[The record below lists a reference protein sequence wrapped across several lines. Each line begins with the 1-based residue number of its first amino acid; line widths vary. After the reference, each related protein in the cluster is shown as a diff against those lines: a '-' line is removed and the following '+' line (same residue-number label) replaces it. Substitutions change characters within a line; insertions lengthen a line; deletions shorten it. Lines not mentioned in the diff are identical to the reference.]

1 MRLSCRLFAGIL
13 AAVILGCAGWGLLPR
28 WRLEREDRD
37 VAIVADFRDIVP
49 LALGAGVSVDGAL
62 ALLKEKGLRGLMVG
76 ELTGEDAASGVGP
89 VAAAAVRGAGG
100 GAALTRLSVEDGFP
114 QADRAGEWLRL
125 KAVGEAAE
133 GGDVLLPVPL
143 VTLRTVG
150 ILPDIS
156 GLEAGVRSGLPLYYR
171 PAPSLGWQTKGAAEL
186 LGRVLDAYPI
196 AAVTPSGESVSGYPD
211 VGPIAAEPKGRG
223 VPVAAVEFSRQLGA
237 VQLNNLSF
245 PSLLTLHSVTNEEL
259 VARSIGRQ
267 ALLERLVRAAAE
279 RSVRLLVLRS
289 APSGHSAST
298 LDAYAGEVASLAERL
313 RGHGFRME
321 WPHVLF
327 SGGEWRSGFLSF
339 LSAYALVAAFLF
351 ALWRYVLRLLGD
363 EEVGEA
369 VGMAAIAAFFLLA
382 GGGAFLIRSVPAA
395 GRLLGALAAPLVVT
409 EASLTAMSSGRTR
422 TYSQFYPWGPILC
435 GFFTAVVGGLA
446 LAAFFSDPLHMLRLR
461 TFSGVKLTLL
471 LPPILVLLHD
481 LKNRVHPESLNAFLS
496 RPPLWGELMLGG
508 VLLVLLGIVLFRSD
522 NVRFIP
528 GFEARVR
535 GALEQWL
542 VARPRSKE
550 VFLGY
555 PSLMLLAFA
564 VKNGLWARYR
574 ELFRL
579 GAALGFSSV
588 VNSFCHFHTPLAF
601 ILRRELNGLWLGLL
615 FGSVVVL
622 AVGWILLPL
631 WRRLRVLAE

>member
-76 ELTGEDAASGVGP
+76 ELTGEDATSGVGP
-89 VAAAAVRGAGG
+89 VVAAAVRGGS

-574 ELFRL
+574 ELFLL

>member
-1 MRLSCRLFAGIL
+1 MSCRLFAGIL

-89 VAAAAVRGAGG
+89 VAVAAVRGAGG

-564 VKNGLWARYR
+564 VKNSLWARYR

>member
-564 VKNGLWARYR
+564 VKNSLWARYR

>member
-1 MRLSCRLFAGIL
+1 MSCRLFAGIL

-28 WRLEREDRD
+28 WRLERGDRD
-37 VAIVADFRDIVP
+37 VAIIADFRDIVP

-62 ALLKEKGLRGLMVG
+62 ALLEEKGLRGLMVS
-76 ELTGEDAASGVGP
+76 ELTGEDAVNGVGP
-89 VAAAAVRGAGG
+89 VSAAAVHSGGYGAV
-100 GAALTRLSVEDGFP
+100 LTRLSVEEGFP
-114 QADRAGEWLRL
+114 QAERAREWLRL
-125 KAVGEAAE
+125 KAVGEAPE

-143 VTLRTVG
+143 VRLRTVG
-150 ILPDIS
+150 ILPDIT
-156 GLEAGVRSGLPLYYR
+156 GLEAGVRSGLSLYYR

-211 VGPIAAEPKGRG
+211 VGPIAAEPKKRG
-223 VPVAAVEFSRQLGA
+223 VPVAVVEFSRQLGA
-237 VQLNNLSF
+237 AQLSNLSF

-259 VARSIGRQ
+259 VARSIDRQ
-267 ALLERLVRAAAE
+267 TLLERLVRAAAE

-298 LDAYAGEVASLAERL
+298 LDAYAGEVASLAAQL

-327 SGGEWRSGFLSF
+327 SGGGWRSGFLSF

-363 EEVGEA
+363 EGAGEMVGLAA
-369 VGMAAIAAFFLLA
+369 VAAFFLLA

-395 GRLLGALAAPLVVT
+395 GRLLGALAAPLIVT
-409 EASLTAMSSGRTR
+409 EASLIAMSSGRTR

-435 GFFTAVVGGLA
+435 GFLTAVIGGLA
-446 LAAFFSDPLHMLRLR
+446 LATFFSDPLYMLRLR

-471 LPPILVLLHD
+471 LPPLLVLLHD
-481 LKNRVHPESLNAFLS
+481 LKNRVHPESLDAFLS

-508 VLLVLLGIVLFRSD
+508 LLLILLGIMLFRSD

-535 GALEQWL
+535 GTLEQWL

-564 VKNGLWARYR
+564 VKNSLWARYR
-574 ELFRL
+574 ELLRL

-588 VNSFCHFHTPLAF
+588 VNSFCHFHTPIAF
-601 ILRRELNGLWLGLL
+601 ILLREFNGLWLGLL
-615 FGSVVVL
+615 LGSVVVL
-622 AVGWILLPL
+622 VVGWVLLPL

>member
-1 MRLSCRLFAGIL
+1 MV

-28 WRLEREDRD
+28 WRLERGDRD
-37 VAIVADFRDIVP
+37 VAIIADFRDIVP

-62 ALLKEKGLRGLMVG
+62 ALLKEKGLRGLMVS
-76 ELTGEDAASGVGP
+76 ELTGEDTANGVGP
-89 VAAAAVRGAGG
+89 VAAAAVHGG
-100 GAALTRLSVEDGFP
+100 GNGAALTRLSVQEGFP
-114 QADRAGEWLRL
+114 QAGRAGEWLRL
-125 KAVGEAAE
+125 KAVGEGAE

-143 VTLRTVG
+143 IMLRTVG

-171 PAPSLGWQTKGAAEL
+171 PAPSLGWQTKGAARL
-186 LGRVLDAYPI
+186 LGEVLDAYPI
-196 AAVTPSGESVSGYPD
+196 AAVTPLGESVTGYPD
-211 VGPIAAEPKGRG
+211 VGPIAAEPKKRG

-259 VARSIGRQ
+259 LARSIGRQ

-289 APSGHSAST
+289 APLGHSAST
-298 LDAYAGEVASLAERL
+298 LDAYAGEVAALAAQL

-321 WPHVLF
+321 WPRVLF
-327 SGGEWRSGFLSF
+327 SGGEWRSGLLSF

-351 ALWRYVLRLLGD
+351 ALWRYALRLGGD
-363 EEVGEA
+363 GEA
-369 VGMAAIAAFFLLA
+369 GKTVGPASVAVFFLLA

-395 GRLLGALAAPLVVT
+395 GRLLGALAAPLIVT
-409 EASLTAMSSGRTR
+409 EASLMAMSSGRTR
-422 TYSQFYPWGPILC
+422 IAPWGPILC
-435 GFFTAVVGGLA
+435 GFLAAVIGGLA

-471 LPPILVLLHD
+471 LPPLLVLLHD
-481 LKNRVHPESLNAFLS
+481 LKNRVHPESLDAFLS

-508 VLLVLLGIVLFRSD
+508 VLLILLGIMLFRSD

-528 GFEARVR
+528 GFEAKVR
-535 GALEQWL
+535 GTLEQWL

-574 ELFRL
+574 ELLRL

-588 VNSFCHFHTPLAF
+588 VNSFCHFHTPIAF
-601 ILRRELNGLWLGLL
+601 ILLREFNGLWLGLIL
-615 FGSVVVL
+615 GSVVVL
-622 AVGWILLPL
+622 AVGRILLPL

>member
-1 MRLSCRLFAGIL
+1 MV

-28 WRLEREDRD
+28 WRLEHGDRD
-37 VAIVADFRDIVP
+37 VAIIADFRDIVP

-76 ELTGEDAASGVGP
+76 ELTGEDTASGVGP
-89 VAAAAVRGAGG
+89 VAAAAVPGG
-100 GAALTRLSVEDGFP
+100 GNGAALTRLSVEEGFP
-114 QADRAGEWLRL
+114 QAGRAGEWLRL

-143 VTLRTVG
+143 FMLRTVG

-196 AAVTPSGESVSGYPD
+196 AAVTPLGESVSGYPD
-211 VGPIAAEPKGRG
+211 VGPIAAEPKRRG

-298 LDAYAGEVASLAERL
+298 LEAYAGEVASLAERL

-321 WPHVLF
+321 WPRVLF

-351 ALWRYVLRLLGD
+351 ALWRYALRLLGD
-363 EEVGEA
+363 EGAGETVGL
-369 VGMAAIAAFFLLA
+369 AAAAAFLLLA

-395 GRLLGALAAPLVVT
+395 GRLLGALTAPLVVT

-446 LAAFFSDPLHMLRLR
+446 LAAFFSDPLYMLRLR

-471 LPPILVLLHD
+471 LPPLLVLLHD

-508 VLLVLLGIVLFRSD
+508 VLLILLGIMLFRSD

-535 GALEQWL
+535 GTLEQWL

-574 ELFRL
+574 ELLRL

-588 VNSFCHFHTPLAF
+588 VNSFCHFHTPIAF
-601 ILRRELNGLWLGLL
+601 ILRRELNGLWLGLIL
-615 FGSVVVL
+615 GSVVVL
-622 AVGWILLPL
+622 AVGRILLPL
-631 WRRLRVLAE
+631 GRRLRVLAE

>member
-1 MRLSCRLFAGIL
+1 MSCRLFAGIL

-564 VKNGLWARYR
+564 VKNSLWARYR

>member
-1 MRLSCRLFAGIL
+1 MV

-28 WRLEREDRD
+28 WRLERGDRD
-37 VAIVADFRDIVP
+37 VAIIADFRDIVP

-62 ALLKEKGLRGLMVG
+62 ALLKEKGLRGLMVS
-76 ELTGEDAASGVGP
+76 ELTGEDTANGVGP
-89 VAAAAVRGAGG
+89 VAAAAVHGG
-100 GAALTRLSVEDGFP
+100 GNGAALTRLSVQEGFP
-114 QADRAGEWLRL
+114 QAGRAGEWLRL
-125 KAVGEAAE
+125 KAVGEGAE

-143 VTLRTVG
+143 IMLRTVG

-171 PAPSLGWQTKGAAEL
+171 PAPSLGWQTKGAARL
-186 LGRVLDAYPI
+186 LGEVLDAYPI
-196 AAVTPSGESVSGYPD
+196 AAVTPLGESVTGYPD
-211 VGPIAAEPKGRG
+211 VGPIAAEPKKRG

-259 VARSIGRQ
+259 LARSIGRQ

-289 APSGHSAST
+289 APLGHSAST
-298 LDAYAGEVASLAERL
+298 LDAYAGEVAALAAQL

-321 WPHVLF
+321 WPRVLF
-327 SGGEWRSGFLSF
+327 SGGEWRSGLLSF

-351 ALWRYVLRLLGD
+351 ALWRYALRLGGD
-363 EEVGEA
+363 GEA
-369 VGMAAIAAFFLLA
+369 GKTVGPASVAVFFLLA

-395 GRLLGALAAPLVVT
+395 GRLLGALAAPLIVT
-409 EASLTAMSSGRTR
+409 EASLMAMSSGRTR
-422 TYSQFYPWGPILC
+422 IAPWGPILC
-435 GFFTAVVGGLA
+435 GFLAAVIGGLA

-471 LPPILVLLHD
+471 LPPLLVLLHD
-481 LKNRVHPESLNAFLS
+481 LKNRVHPESLDAFLS

-508 VLLVLLGIVLFRSD
+508 VLLILLGIMLFRSD

-535 GALEQWL
+535 GTLEQWL

-574 ELFRL
+574 ELLRL

-588 VNSFCHFHTPLAF
+588 VNSFCHFHTPIAF
-601 ILRRELNGLWLGLL
+601 ILLREFNGLWLGLIL
-615 FGSVVVL
+615 GSVVVL
-622 AVGWILLPL
+622 AVGRILLPL

>member
-1 MRLSCRLFAGIL
+1 MV

-28 WRLEREDRD
+28 WRLERGDRD
-37 VAIVADFRDIVP
+37 VAIIADFRDIVP

-62 ALLKEKGLRGLMVG
+62 ALLKEKGLRGLMVS
-76 ELTGEDAASGVGP
+76 ELTGEDTANGVGP
-89 VAAAAVRGAGG
+89 VAAAAVHGG
-100 GAALTRLSVEDGFP
+100 GNGAALTRLSVQEGFP
-114 QADRAGEWLRL
+114 QAGRAGEWLRL
-125 KAVGEAAE
+125 KAVGEGAE

-143 VTLRTVG
+143 IMLRTVG

-171 PAPSLGWQTKGAAEL
+171 PAPSLGWQTKGAARL
-186 LGRVLDAYPI
+186 LGEVLDAYPI
-196 AAVTPSGESVSGYPD
+196 AAVTPLGESVTGYPD
-211 VGPIAAEPKGRG
+211 VGPIAAEPKKRG

-259 VARSIGRQ
+259 LARSIGRQ

-289 APSGHSAST
+289 APLGHSAST
-298 LDAYAGEVASLAERL
+298 LDAYAGEVAALAAQL

-321 WPHVLF
+321 WPRVLF
-327 SGGEWRSGFLSF
+327 SGGEWRSGLLSF

-351 ALWRYVLRLLGD
+351 ALWRYALRLGGD
-363 EEVGEA
+363 GEA
-369 VGMAAIAAFFLLA
+369 GKTVGPASVAVFFLLA

-395 GRLLGALAAPLVVT
+395 GRLLGALAAPLIVT
-409 EASLTAMSSGRTR
+409 EASLMAMSSGRTR
-422 TYSQFYPWGPILC
+422 IAPWGPILC
-435 GFFTAVVGGLA
+435 GFLAAVIGGLA

-471 LPPILVLLHD
+471 LPPLLVLLHD
-481 LKNRVHPESLNAFLS
+481 LKNRVHPESLDAFLS

-508 VLLVLLGIVLFRSD
+508 VLLILLGIMLFRSD

-535 GALEQWL
+535 GTLEQWL

-574 ELFRL
+574 ELLRL

-588 VNSFCHFHTPLAF
+588 VNSFCHFHTPITF
-601 ILRRELNGLWLGLL
+601 ILLREFNGLWLGLIL
-615 FGSVVVL
+615 GSVVVL

-631 WRRLRVLAE
+631 WRRIRVLAE

>member
-1 MRLSCRLFAGIL
+1 MSCRLFAGIL

-49 LALGAGVSVDGAL
+49 LALGAGMSVDGAL

-76 ELTGEDAASGVGP
+76 ELTGEDATSGVGP

-100 GAALTRLSVEDGFP
+100 VAALTRLSVEDGFP
-114 QADRAGEWLRL
+114 QADRAREWLRL

-133 GGDVLLPVPL
+133 GGDVLLPVPI

-339 LSAYALVAAFLF
+339 WSAYALVAAFLF

-435 GFFTAVVGGLA
+435 GSFTAVVGGLA

-588 VNSFCHFHTPLAF
+588 VNSFCHFHTPIAF

>member
-1 MRLSCRLFAGIL
+1 MSCRLFAGIL
-13 AAVILGCAGWGLLPR
+13 ATVILGCAGWGLLPR

-564 VKNGLWARYR
+564 VKNSLWARYR

>member
-1 MRLSCRLFAGIL
+1 MSCRLFAGIL

-89 VAAAAVRGAGG
+89 VAAAAVRGGS

-298 LDAYAGEVASLAERL
+298 LDAYAGEVASLAKRL

>member
-100 GAALTRLSVEDGFP
+100 VAALTRLSVEDGFP

-564 VKNGLWARYR
+564 VKNSLWARYR

>member
-435 GFFTAVVGGLA
+435 GFFTAVVGGLT

-564 VKNGLWARYR
+564 VKNSLWARYR

>member
-1 MRLSCRLFAGIL
+1 MRLSCRLFAGMV

-28 WRLEREDRD
+28 WRLERGDRD
-37 VAIVADFRDIVP
+37 VAIIADFRDIVP

-62 ALLKEKGLRGLMVG
+62 ALLKEKGLRGLMVS
-76 ELTGEDAASGVGP
+76 ELTGEDTANGVGP
-89 VAAAAVRGAGG
+89 VAAAAVHGG
-100 GAALTRLSVEDGFP
+100 GNGAALTRLSVQEGFP
-114 QADRAGEWLRL
+114 QAGRAGEWLRL
-125 KAVGEAAE
+125 KAVGEGAE

-143 VTLRTVG
+143 IMLRTVG

-171 PAPSLGWQTKGAAEL
+171 PAPSLGWQTKGAARL
-186 LGRVLDAYPI
+186 LGEVLDAYPI
-196 AAVTPSGESVSGYPD
+196 AAVTPLGESVTGYPD
-211 VGPIAAEPKGRG
+211 VGPIAAEPKKRG

-259 VARSIGRQ
+259 LARSIGRQ

-289 APSGHSAST
+289 APLGHSAST
-298 LDAYAGEVASLAERL
+298 LDAYAGEVAALAAQL

-321 WPHVLF
+321 WPRVLF
-327 SGGEWRSGFLSF
+327 SGGGWRSGLLSF

-351 ALWRYVLRLLGD
+351 ALWRYALRLGGD
-363 EEVGEA
+363 GEA
-369 VGMAAIAAFFLLA
+369 GKTVGPASVAAFFLLA

-395 GRLLGALAAPLVVT
+395 GRLLGALAAPLIVT
-409 EASLTAMSSGRTR
+409 EASLMAMSSGRAR
-422 TYSQFYPWGPILC
+422 FAPWGPILC
-435 GFFTAVVGGLA
+435 GFLAAVIGGLA

-471 LPPILVLLHD
+471 LPPLLVLLHD
-481 LKNRVHPESLNAFLS
+481 LKNRVHPESLDTFLS

-508 VLLVLLGIVLFRSD
+508 VLLILLGIMLFRSD

-535 GALEQWL
+535 GTLEQWL

-574 ELFRL
+574 ELLRL

-588 VNSFCHFHTPLAF
+588 VNSFCHFHTPITF
-601 ILRRELNGLWLGLL
+601 ILLREFNGLWLGLIL
-615 FGSVVVL
+615 GSVVVL

-631 WRRLRVLAE
+631 WRRIRVLAE

>member
-28 WRLEREDRD
+28 WRLERGDRD
-37 VAIVADFRDIVP
+37 VAIIADFRDIVP

-76 ELTGEDAASGVGP
+76 ELTGEDTASGVGP
-89 VAAAAVRGAGG
+89 VAAAAVRGGS
-100 GAALTRLSVEDGFP
+100 GAALTRLSVEEGFP
-114 QADRAGEWLRL
+114 QAGRAGEWLRL

-143 VTLRTVG
+143 FMLRTVG

-156 GLEAGVRSGLPLYYR
+156 GLETGVRSGLPLYYR

-196 AAVTPSGESVSGYPD
+196 AAVTPLGESVSGYPD
-211 VGPIAAEPKGRG
+211 VGPIAAEPKRRG
-223 VPVAAVEFSRQLGA
+223 VPVAVVEFSRQLGA

-298 LDAYAGEVASLAERL
+298 LEAYAGEVASLAERL

-321 WPHVLF
+321 WPRVLF
-327 SGGEWRSGFLSF
+327 SGGEWRLGFLSF

-363 EEVGEA
+363 EGAGETVGLAA
-369 VGMAAIAAFFLLA
+369 VAAFFLLA

-395 GRLLGALAAPLVVT
+395 GRLLGALTAPLVVT
-409 EASLTAMSSGRTR
+409 EASLTAMGSGRTR

-446 LAAFFSDPLHMLRLR
+446 LAAFFSDPLYMLRLR

-471 LPPILVLLHD
+471 LPPLLVLLHD

-508 VLLVLLGIVLFRSD
+508 VLLILLGIMLFRSD

-574 ELFRL
+574 ELLRL

-588 VNSFCHFHTPLAF
+588 VNSFCHFHTPITF
-601 ILRRELNGLWLGLL
+601 ILLREFNGLWLGLIL
-615 FGSVVVL
+615 GSVVVL
-622 AVGWILLPL
+622 AVGWVLLPL
-631 WRRLRVLAE
+631 WRRIRVLAE

>member
-1 MRLSCRLFAGIL
+1 MV

-28 WRLEREDRD
+28 WRLERGDRD
-37 VAIVADFRDIVP
+37 VAIIADFRDIVP

-62 ALLKEKGLRGLMVG
+62 ALLKEKGLRGLMVS
-76 ELTGEDAASGVGP
+76 ELTGEDTANGVGP
-89 VAAAAVRGAGG
+89 VAAAAVPGG
-100 GAALTRLSVEDGFP
+100 GNGAALTRLSVEEGFP
-114 QADRAGEWLRL
+114 QAGRAGEWLRL
-125 KAVGEAAE
+125 KAVGEGAE

-143 VTLRTVG
+143 IMLRTVG

-171 PAPSLGWQTKGAAEL
+171 PAPSLGWQTKGAARL
-186 LGRVLDAYPI
+186 LGEVLDAYPI
-196 AAVTPSGESVSGYPD
+196 AAVTPLGESVTGYPD
-211 VGPIAAEPKGRG
+211 VGPIAAEPKKRG

-259 VARSIGRQ
+259 LARSIGRQ

-289 APSGHSAST
+289 APLGHSAST
-298 LDAYAGEVASLAERL
+298 LDAYAGEVAALAAQL

-321 WPHVLF
+321 WPRVLF
-327 SGGEWRSGFLSF
+327 SGGGWRSGLLSF

-351 ALWRYVLRLLGD
+351 ALWRYALRLGGD
-363 EEVGEA
+363 GEA
-369 VGMAAIAAFFLLA
+369 GKTVGPASVAVFFLLA

-395 GRLLGALAAPLVVT
+395 GRLLGALAAPLIVT
-409 EASLTAMSSGRTR
+409 EASLMAMSSGRTR
-422 TYSQFYPWGPILC
+422 IAPWGPILC
-435 GFFTAVVGGLA
+435 GFLAAVIGGLA

-471 LPPILVLLHD
+471 LPPLLVLLHD
-481 LKNRVHPESLNAFLS
+481 LKNRVHPESLDAFLS

-508 VLLVLLGIVLFRSD
+508 VLLILLGIMLFRSD

-535 GALEQWL
+535 GTLEQWL

-555 PSLMLLAFA
+555 PCLMLLAFA

-574 ELFRL
+574 ELLRL

-588 VNSFCHFHTPLAF
+588 VNSFCHFHTPIAF
-601 ILRRELNGLWLGLL
+601 ILLREFNGLWLGLIL
-615 FGSVVVL
+615 GSVVVL
-622 AVGWILLPL
+622 AVGRILLPL

>member
-1 MRLSCRLFAGIL
+1 MV

-28 WRLEREDRD
+28 WRLERGDRD
-37 VAIVADFRDIVP
+37 VAIIADFRDIVP
-49 LALGAGVSVDGAL
+49 LSLGAGVSVDGAL
-62 ALLKEKGLRGLMVG
+62 ALLKEKGLRGLMVS
-76 ELTGEDAASGVGP
+76 ELTGEDTANGVGP
-89 VAAAAVRGAGG
+89 VAAAAVHGG
-100 GAALTRLSVEDGFP
+100 GNGAALTRLSVQEGFP
-114 QADRAGEWLRL
+114 QAGRAGEWLRL
-125 KAVGEAAE
+125 KAVGEGAE

-143 VTLRTVG
+143 IMLRTVG

-171 PAPSLGWQTKGAAEL
+171 PAPSLGWQTKGAARL
-186 LGRVLDAYPI
+186 LGEVLDAYPI
-196 AAVTPSGESVSGYPD
+196 AAVTPLGESVTGYPD
-211 VGPIAAEPKGRG
+211 VGPIAAEPKKRG

-259 VARSIGRQ
+259 LARSIGRQ

-289 APSGHSAST
+289 APLGHSAST
-298 LDAYAGEVASLAERL
+298 LDAYAGEVAALAAQL

-321 WPHVLF
+321 WPRVLF
-327 SGGEWRSGFLSF
+327 SGGEWRSGLLSF
-339 LSAYALVAAFLF
+339 LSAYALIAAFLF
-351 ALWRYVLRLLGD
+351 ALWRYALRLGGD
-363 EEVGEA
+363 GEA
-369 VGMAAIAAFFLLA
+369 GKTVGPASVAVFFLLA
-382 GGGAFLIRSVPAA
+382 GGGAFLIRLVPAA
-395 GRLLGALAAPLVVT
+395 GRLLGALAAPLIVT
-409 EASLTAMSSGRTR
+409 EASLMAMSSGRTR
-422 TYSQFYPWGPILC
+422 IAPWGPILC
-435 GFFTAVVGGLA
+435 GFLAAVIGGLA

-471 LPPILVLLHD
+471 LPPLLVLLHD
-481 LKNRVHPESLNAFLS
+481 LKNRVHPESLDAFLS

-508 VLLVLLGIVLFRSD
+508 VLLILLGIMLFRSD

-535 GALEQWL
+535 GTLEQWL

-555 PSLMLLAFA
+555 PCLMLLAFA

-574 ELFRL
+574 ELLRL

-588 VNSFCHFHTPLAF
+588 VNSFCHFHTPIAF
-601 ILRRELNGLWLGLL
+601 ILLREFNGLWLGLIL
-615 FGSVVVL
+615 GSVVVL
-622 AVGWILLPL
+622 AVGRILLPL

>member
-1 MRLSCRLFAGIL
+1 MV

-28 WRLEREDRD
+28 WRLERGDRD
-37 VAIVADFRDIVP
+37 VAIIADFRDIVP

-62 ALLKEKGLRGLMVG
+62 ALLKEKGLRGLMVS
-76 ELTGEDAASGVGP
+76 ELTGEDTANGVGP
-89 VAAAAVRGAGG
+89 VAAAAVHGG
-100 GAALTRLSVEDGFP
+100 GNGAALTRLSVQEGFP
-114 QADRAGEWLRL
+114 QAGRAGEWLRL
-125 KAVGEAAE
+125 KAVGEGAE

-143 VTLRTVG
+143 IMLRTVG

-171 PAPSLGWQTKGAAEL
+171 PAPSLGWQTKGAARL
-186 LGRVLDAYPI
+186 LGEVLDAYPI
-196 AAVTPSGESVSGYPD
+196 AAVTPLGESVTGYPD
-211 VGPIAAEPKGRG
+211 VGPIAAEPKKRG

-259 VARSIGRQ
+259 LARSIGRQ

-289 APSGHSAST
+289 APLGHSAST
-298 LDAYAGEVASLAERL
+298 LDAYAGEVAALAAQL

-321 WPHVLF
+321 WPRVLF
-327 SGGEWRSGFLSF
+327 SGGEWRSGLLSF

-351 ALWRYVLRLLGD
+351 ALWRYALRLGGD
-363 EEVGEA
+363 GEA
-369 VGMAAIAAFFLLA
+369 GKTVGPASVAVFFLLA

-395 GRLLGALAAPLVVT
+395 GRLLGALAAPLIVT
-409 EASLTAMSSGRTR
+409 EASLMAMSSGRTR
-422 TYSQFYPWGPILC
+422 IAPWGPILC
-435 GFFTAVVGGLA
+435 GFLAAVIGGLA

-471 LPPILVLLHD
+471 LPPLLVLLHD
-481 LKNRVHPESLNAFLS
+481 LKNRVHPESLDAFLS

-508 VLLVLLGIVLFRSD
+508 VLLILLGIMLFRSD

-535 GALEQWL
+535 GTLEQWL

-564 VKNGLWARYR
+564 VKNGLWTRYR
-574 ELFRL
+574 ELLRL

-588 VNSFCHFHTPLAF
+588 VNSFCHFHTPIAF
-601 ILRRELNGLWLGLL
+601 ILLREFNGLWLGLIL
-615 FGSVVVL
+615 GSVVVL
-622 AVGWILLPL
+622 AVGRILLPL

>member
-1 MRLSCRLFAGIL
+1 ML

-28 WRLEREDRD
+28 WRLERGDRD
-37 VAIVADFRDIVP
+37 VAIIADFRDIVP

-62 ALLKEKGLRGLMVG
+62 ALLKEKGLRGLMVS
-76 ELTGEDAASGVGP
+76 ELTGEDTANGVGP
-89 VAAAAVRGAGG
+89 VAAAAVPGG
-100 GAALTRLSVEDGFP
+100 GNGAALTRLSVEEGFP
-114 QADRAGEWLRL
+114 QAGRAGEWLRL
-125 KAVGEAAE
+125 KAVGEGTE

-143 VTLRTVG
+143 IMLRTVG

-171 PAPSLGWQTKGAAEL
+171 PAPSLGWQTKGAARL
-186 LGRVLDAYPI
+186 LGEVLDAYPI
-196 AAVTPSGESVSGYPD
+196 AAVTPLGESVSGYPD
-211 VGPIAAEPKGRG
+211 VGPIAAEPKKRG

-259 VARSIGRQ
+259 VVRNIGRQ

-289 APSGHSAST
+289 ASLGHSAST
-298 LDAYAGEVASLAERL
+298 LDTYAGEVASLAAQL

-321 WPHVLF
+321 WPRVLF
-327 SGGEWRSGFLSF
+327 SGGGWRSGLLSF

-351 ALWRYVLRLLGD
+351 ALWRYALRLGGD
-363 EEVGEA
+363 GEA
-369 VGMAAIAAFFLLA
+369 GKTVGLASVAAFFLLA

-395 GRLLGALAAPLVVT
+395 GRLLGALAAPLIVT
-409 EASLTAMSSGRTR
+409 EASLMAMSSGRTR

-435 GFFTAVVGGLA
+435 GFLAAVIGGLA
-446 LAAFFSDPLHMLRLR
+446 LAAFFSDPLYMLRLR

-481 LKNRVHPESLNAFLS
+481 LKNRVHPESLDAFLS

-508 VLLVLLGIVLFRSD
+508 VLLILLGIMLFRSD

-528 GFEARVR
+528 GFEVRVR
-535 GALEQWL
+535 GTLEQWL

-574 ELFRL
+574 ELLRL

-588 VNSFCHFHTPLAF
+588 VNSFCHFHTPIAF
-601 ILRRELNGLWLGLL
+601 ILLREFNGLWLGLIL
-615 FGSVVVL
+615 GSVVVL
-622 AVGWILLPL
+622 AVGRVLRPL
-631 WRRLRVLAE
+631 WRRIRVLAE

>member
-1 MRLSCRLFAGIL
+1 MSCRLFAGIL

-76 ELTGEDAASGVGP
+76 ELTGEDATSGVGP

>member
-409 EASLTAMSSGRTR
+409 EASLMAMSSGRTR
-422 TYSQFYPWGPILC
+422 IAPWGPILC
-435 GFFTAVVGGLA
+435 GFLAAVIGGLA

-481 LKNRVHPESLNAFLS
+481 LKNRVHPESLDAFLS

-508 VLLVLLGIVLFRSD
+508 VLLILLGIMLFRSD

-535 GALEQWL
+535 GTLEQWL

-564 VKNGLWARYR
+564 VKNSLWARYR
-574 ELFRL
+574 ELLRL

-588 VNSFCHFHTPLAF
+588 VNSFCHFHTPIAF
-601 ILRRELNGLWLGLL
+601 ILLREFNGLWLGLIL
-615 FGSVVVL
+615 GSVVVL
-622 AVGWILLPL
+622 AVGRILLPL